1 VHDPQHHAKH
11 VLYVDD
17 ERALVAVSV
26 RGLSLYGYRVTGF
39 SDPRQA
45 LESFRAE
52 PQAYDAVVTDLS
64 MPSLPGLSLV
74 HELRALR
81 SAVPVIA
88 LSGVVTEEDRA
99 RCAQCGVSTVL
110 AKPFSLERLARAL
123 DSVLSPPE
131 SKPVM
136 T

>member
-1 VHDPQHHAKH
+1 M
-11 VLYVDD
+11 LYVDD

-64 MPSLPGLSLV
+64 MPTLSGLSLV
-74 HELRALR
+74 NELRSLR
-81 SAVPVIA
+81 SALPVIA

-99 RCAQCGVSTVL
+99 RCEQCGVDTVL
-110 AKPFSLERLARAL
+110 SKPFTLDRLARAL
-123 DSVLSPPE
+123 AKLLS
-131 SKPVM
+131 
-136 T
+136 